1 MLFLKVNLKDIC
13 SSKQGSLNT
22 GSLQKILSV
31 VHMTFVLKYIGNT
44 SHWLYTNFRTL
55 LEKKATGSLIAY
67 VLHSLIKY
75 DQNLDIN
82 VKGL

>member
-1 MLFLKVNLKDIC
+1 MFFETGFLKHWLFAE
-13 SSKQGSLNT
+13 
-22 GSLQKILSV
+22 ILSV

-67 VLHSLIKY
+67 VLLTFS
-75 DQNLDIN
+75 N
-82 VKGL
+82 